1 MSGRCCEWCGEELT
15 SLSPRAKY
23 CDSTCRSRAS
33 RARAAGAE
41 EIPEEPPAKKR
52 AAKKPHAKTNA
63 TPEDGEHA
71 FVTATRKELAGLD
84 AADTML
90 GHQVITI
97 AERMGRGAETGAAM
111 ASLSK
116 EHSRLMADIRARS
129 KGKEEDPVEAARR
142 ARDEKASR
150 AAQA

>member
-1 MSGRCCEWCGEELT
+1 VSARCCEWCGEELT
-15 SLSPRAKY
+15 STSPRARY

-33 RARAAGAE
+33 RARSAGAE

-52 AAKKPHAKTNA
+52 AAKKSTKSNA

-71 FVTATRKELAGLD
+71 FVTATRKELVDLA

-116 EHSRLMADIRARS
+116 EHSRLIAEIRARA
-129 KGKEEDPVEAARR
+129 KGTEEDPVEAARR
-142 ARDEKASR
+142 ARDEKAAR
-150 AAQA
+150 ASQG